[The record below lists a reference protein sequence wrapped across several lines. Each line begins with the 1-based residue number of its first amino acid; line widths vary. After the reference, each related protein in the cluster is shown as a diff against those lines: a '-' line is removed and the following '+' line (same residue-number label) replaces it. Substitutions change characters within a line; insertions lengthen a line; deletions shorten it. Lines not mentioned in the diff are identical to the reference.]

1 MNRTMK
7 RRNVSKN
14 PRRQQGRGYAELQ
27 VIRTK
32 KGRGAYIYI
41 YVTIAPPAAIN
52 KHLNWAETWRRREL
66 MQVNIALLIDDDGEE
81 KRHQI
86 SAWKPGILSKFRL
99 IGILLLL
106 FTALGSTST
115 NANTNTNTNTSS
127 CCLGL
132 FSGGLS
138 RGGCL
143 LFKRK
148 KL

>member
-7 RRNVSKN
+7 HRNVSKN
-14 PRRQQGRGYAELQ
+14 PQRQQGRGYAELQ

-52 KHLNWAETWRRREL
+52 KHLNWGETWRRREL

>member
-7 RRNVSKN
+7 HRNVSKN
-14 PRRQQGRGYAELQ
+14 PQRQQGRGYAELQ

-52 KHLNWAETWRRREL
+52 KHLNWGETWRRREL

-115 NANTNTNTNTSS
+115 NANTNTNTSS

>member
-7 RRNVSKN
+7 HRNVSKN
-14 PRRQQGRGYAELQ
+14 PQRQQGRGYAELQ

-52 KHLNWAETWRRREL
+52 KHLNWGETWRRREL
-66 MQVNIALLIDDDGEE
+66 MQVNIALLIDDDGKE

>member
-14 PRRQQGRGYAELQ
+14 PRRQQGRGHAELQ

-32 KGRGAYIYI
+32 KGRGAYICI

-52 KHLNWAETWRRREL
+52 KHLNWGETWRRREL

-115 NANTNTNTNTSS
+115 NANTNTSS